1 MPIYSFENVKTGK
14 EYTEHLTMSELDS
27 YLKKNKNVRQVFTS
41 LNIVGGVSG
50 MTHKS
55 DSGWNENLQRIAEAH
70 PTSPLAQRFRKKSI
84 KEIRTQQ
91 VLEKH
96 KKRQKDLKKNGKR

>member
-14 EYTEHLTMSELDS
+14 EYTEHLTMSELDA
-27 YLKKNKNVRQVFTS
+27 YLVKNKNVRQVFTS

-50 MTHKS
+50 LTHKT
-55 DSGWNENLQRIAEAH
+55 DSGWQDNLQRIAEAH
-70 PTSPLAQRFRKKSI
+70 PTSPLAQRYKKKSI
-84 KEIRTQQ
+84 KETRTQQ

-96 KKRQKDLKKNGKR
+96 RKRQKDLKKTHGR